1 MDNQPIMV
9 QRIYTSSP
17 DNTFCLPCTGKIIGI
32 YYLNELLRNG
42 SLHLPTY
49 AYKTLTSTDLD
60 SYPFRDC
67 DQCGTRCYTQ
77 VERSTCVHN
86 LWIVTANIET
96 RIDQVPDWRREWS
109 STFQVPTFLLDGD
122 VLGIVTEHQ
131 AIDRAT
137 DMLKKLLSVKTDPRT
152 ECVVHVSVARYG
164 GI

>member
-1 MDNQPIMV
+1 MDNKPIMV
-9 QRIYTSSP
+9 QRIYTSTP

-49 AYKTLTSTDLD
+49 AYQTLTATDLD
-60 SYPFRDC
+60 AYPFRDC

-77 VERSTCVHN
+77 RTTPN

-131 AIDRAT
+131 AVDRAT
-137 DMLKKLLSVKTDPRT
+137 DMLKKLLSVKVDPHT